1 MRLGDQLN
9 GYEIVTPPTN
19 AGGGMSQWAFARKD
33 GEEYFLKMFLAPKFP
48 LDDGPGSPESK
59 ARKRAACIEFEQR
72 HLQIAGRIDPSVPG
86 GGNLVVAREFFRVE
100 STYVK
105 VMDKVEAAEMPPP
118 TALTGQQVL
127 VILRSLAFS
136 LRMLHEKQIV
146 HGDLKPDN
154 VMLQRAGT
162 DLFTSKLIDFD
173 EAYIVGNPPSPE
185 RIVGDPSYYSP
196 ELLRYIKNDE
206 RLPSD
211 ALTTAS
217 DMFSLGLLLHAL
229 LTGDQPLFDRSRC
242 NYPAEALLQRL
253 PLDISNAPDA
263 LQPLIQRMLQ
273 LVPSERPSI
282 DELVE
287 FLASVDPN
295 AVRPKRSLTKAD
307 RPVLPPAPTAAAPA
321 TPAPPAPPGPSRS
334 PARGPATPS
343 APAPAPAPGGGL
355 RSTMGRKPRPGKPAS

>member
-48 LDDGPGSPESK
+48 LDTGPGSPESK

-72 HLQIAGRIDPSVPG
+72 HLQIAGRIDPAAPG

-105 VMDKVEAAEMPPP
+105 VMDKVEAVELP
-118 TALTGQQVL
+118 TPTSLTGQQVL

-162 DLFTSKLIDFD
+162 NLYTSKLIDFD

-206 RLPSD
+206 RLPND

-229 LTGDQPLFDRSRC
+229 LTGDQPLFDRSHC
-242 NYPAEALLQRL
+242 NYPAEALLHRM
-253 PLDISNAPDA
+253 PLDITNAPDV
-263 LQPLIQRMLQ
+263 LHPLLSRMLA
-273 LVPSERPSI
+273 LVPSERPTI
-282 DELVE
+282 EELVE
-287 FLASVDPN
+287 FLATVDPA
-295 AVRPKRSLTKAD
+295 AVKPKRSLTKAD
-307 RPVLPPAPTAAAPA
+307 RPVGMPPAATTP
-321 TPAPPAPPGPSRS
+321 TPASPRPRSPHSPVPMKAPTPPPAVG
-334 PARGPATPS
+334 T
-343 APAPAPAPGGGL
+343 GL
-355 RSTMGRKPRPGKPAS
+355 RSTMGRKSRPGASPTEPT